1 MPTDIHRQGYWQ
13 IQQFPDFLQQMVYPM
28 KFVGVLFPIIF
39 IMFCNDRQEVFRFVY
54 WIFINNLLHTFL
66 ENIFKHV
73 ISIDSFTTVLIQALL
88 SFSGKEV
95 YLKLELYISQGQFSQ
110 EILDFV
116 NKDMEITE
124 KEDGSGIGI
133 KNVKEVLKMM
143 YQQDHLLYF
152 ENLEPEGTKITIWIP
167 KTLKCTDE
175 EKDEE
180 R

>member
-1 MPTDIHRQGYWQ
+1 MI
-13 IQQFPDFLQQMVYPM
+13 
-28 KFVGVLFPIIF
+28 
-39 IMFCNDRQEVFRFVY
+39 
-54 WIFINNLLHTFL
+54 LHTFL

-124 KEDGSGIGI
+124 K
-133 KNVKEVLKMM
+133 KMEV
-143 YQQDHLLYF
+143 
-152 ENLEPEGTKITIWIP
+152 ELE
-167 KTLKCTDE
+167 
-175 EKDEE
+175 
-180 R
+180 